1 MWWIVGASPTRI
13 ISHCTNIRPLRDG
26 KRDRNI
32 EESNVLGTFESPDFK
47 YRYQNGGAWF
57 DMVWFRVYQNVFSVN
72 GHNFRHDFPTNAF
85 ENHFAHAN
93 CMTTRWNFETER
105 KVVIFTHL
113 MKIPRKTN
121 REDWISNKFNCN
133 ESNNLF
139 LWQLKMA

>member
-1 MWWIVGASPTRI
+1 MIKYVDSREIRVQKSFLKVRLRCDESQVHHPRELLAIARI
-13 ISHCTNIRPLRDG
+13 FDHYVT
-26 KRDRNI
+26 RDRNI
-32 EESNVLGTFESPDFK
+32 EESNILGTFESPDFK

-93 CMTTRWNFETER
+93 CMTTRQNFGTER

-113 MKIPRKTN
+113 MKIP
-121 REDWISNKFNCN
+121 
-133 ESNNLF
+133 
-139 LWQLKMA
+139 